1 MYLVRRNRCGRGYF
15 FTEKRDTLIGT
26 RKFRRFISLFFF
38 HRLSSSCPFE
48 DRWNFA
54 NFSLPSA
61 SINRHENRLSAR
73 RCRRFLARK
82 LKFFPAR
89 DKRSPRSPNY
99 RDSLGRYCERKSSLM
114 IGIMANWEFVR
125 RFAFVSSLSA
135 ASVGRSLRSGGLTG
149 FSHFHYR
156 DGL

>member
-1 MYLVRRNRCGRGYF
+1 MHLVRQNRYDRAYWKTRCINQHAEVPPRFHQFVF
-15 FTEKRDTLIGT
+15 FTV
-26 RKFRRFISLFFF
+26 RRL
-38 HRLSSSCPFE
+38 FE

-61 SINRHENRLSAR
+61 PINRRENRLSAR
-73 RCRRFLARK
+73 RRRRRFLARK